1 MEKNEILQMVDTLTN
16 SLDLLVDTQRKTQ
29 EFMQEQINVNN
40 MLIQR
45 IKKLEV
51 EANVVKPD
59 NSIAVNE
66 IFDTMINRF
75 NKERDDAAKS

>member
-1 MEKNEILQMVDTLTN
+1 MEKNEILQMIDTLTN

-29 EFMQEQINVNN
+29 EFMQTQLDVNK

-51 EANVVKPD
+51 EANVVKTEEPVAIND
-59 NSIAVNE
+59 

-75 NKERDDAAKS
+75 NKERNDATKS

>member
-1 MEKNEILQMVDTLTN
+1 MEKNEILQMVDTLTQ
-16 SLDLLVDTQRKTQ
+16 SLDLLVQTQRKTQ
-29 EFMQEQINVNN
+29 EFMQAQLDVNKT
-40 MLIQR
+40 LIQR